1 LFATNHNTSDH
12 ALDTTGT
19 PSMSRG
25 ALSWFHNASTYGG
38 QIFNIEHFVIASSK
52 FKIIGIFA
60 CSWILETLN
69 ESDLMKVI

>member
-1 LFATNHNTSDH
+1 
-12 ALDTTGT
+12 
-19 PSMSRG
+19 MSRG